1 MTLVQTIDQLQKLH
15 LIDLNS
21 KQQQVIEVH

>member
-1 MTLVQTIDQLQKLH
+1 MTVVQTIDQMQKLH

-21 KQQQVIEVH
+21 KRQQVIEVH